1 MMTTITSPTVDPPTD
16 DSAAPRFWTLP
27 IGLATAVAVVGLL
40 SFLDSVIP
48 PLGIPIT
55 LVAIFVLLRAAG
67 EPWADLGLRRPASWP
82 KTLGLAIL
90 CAAGLQA
97 LSTLVVLPL
106 LRAIGAPL
114 PDLGR
119 FAALEGNLP
128 MLLTFLVVSWTTAGF
143 GEEVI
148 WRGFVMGRLAR
159 LFGGER
165 RAWIVALVAT
175 SVIFGLLHL
184 YQGITG
190 VVLTG
195 VAGLFLGLL
204 YLAGGRNLW
213 LPILTHALTDT
224 SSFLV
229 LYFGWADKLLGG

>member
-1 MMTTITSPTVDPPTD
+1 MTTSTSPMP
-16 DSAAPRFWTLP
+16 APIDGPSEAGYWTSRT
-27 IGLATAVAVVGLL
+27 GLVTALVIVCAL

-55 LVAIFVLLRAAG
+55 LVAIFFLLRGAG
-67 EPWADLGLRRPASWP
+67 ETWGELGLRRPASWP
-82 KTLGLAIL
+82 KTLALAIV
-90 CAAGLQA
+90 CAAGLQGIA
-97 LSTLVVLPL
+97 TWVVMPV
-106 LRAIGAPL
+106 LRAAGAPM
-114 PDLGR
+114 PDISR
-119 FAALEGNLP
+119 FAAIEGNLP

-159 LFGGER
+159 LLGGEK
-165 RAWIVALVAT
+165 RAWAT
-175 SVIFGLLHL
+175 AIAATAVIFGLLHL

-195 VAGLFLGLL
+195 VAGLFFALL
-204 YLAGGRNLW
+204 YLASGRNLW

-229 LYFGWADKLLGG
+229 LYFGWADKLMGG